1 MVADE
6 RCEPI
11 VALCAAPSLHGW
23 PTTALMASTR
33 SELYAFRRTLS
44 SKFDTPSSVYDESV
58 GGAPTRRE
66 ELSDDTGD
74 SFALACRLLSSQSER
89 RCRGLSR
96 KGGGIRCRDDYVNPS
111 PDQVGGKIRKPFCLA
126 LCSPPFQHEILALD
140 VAAVLRLCRK
150 TSSNSGAETR
160 VSTPMRY
167 TFPVGCAVAHS
178 GATVRPTT
186 RTIASPIR
194 RMAPRGRTAG
204 GSLADDG

>member
-74 SFALACRLLSSQSER
+74 SIQRRER
-89 RCRGLSR
+89 RGHASR
-96 KGGGIRCRDDYVNPS
+96 ISFMGAPSVGMCGESSRRPPLGG
-111 PDQVGGKIRKPFCLA
+111 VGRVGRACL
-126 LCSPPFQHEILALD
+126 LD
-140 VAAVLRLCRK
+140 HL
-150 TSSNSGAETR
+150 
-160 VSTPMRY
+160 
-167 TFPVGCAVAHS
+167 
-178 GATVRPTT
+178 VRPK
-186 RTIASPIR
+186 
-194 RMAPRGRTAG
+194 
-204 GSLADDG
+204 